1 MTNLRKFI
9 LLITILV
16 TLACQG
22 KSNKIDMEYFPID
35 KARYKAVYSLNF
47 VEDTVK
53 RKIKSTLAT
62 LLVGDSIIVY
72 ADNHKINGD
81 SASYMFRIQN
91 PGKKP
96 GIGIALSHSMG
107 IKFRHCIYRN
117 YPNRDQ
123 LTVRCRFVDNNSY
136 TESIPTQQW
145 TETGRTK
152 EIHGLTCKEAICSF
166 RGRDYVAYYS
176 PDIPLRYG
184 PDVFGGLPGLIM
196 ELQDGNSE
204 YIWSLQGF
212 EPCDYEHVIT
222 INLKDLKEL
231 SRDKYRNVE
240 QNFRNNPWLM
250 NPDDPMLKTFKPFP
264 YNPVE
269 KY

>member
-1 MTNLRKFI
+1 MRRIF
-9 LLITILV
+9 LLTLLLV
-16 TLACQG
+16 TLACWG
-22 KSNKIDMEYFPID
+22 KSNKVDMEYFPID
-35 KARYKAVYSLNF
+35 KARYKVVYSLNF

-53 RKIKSTLAT
+53 RKIKNTFTT
-62 LLVGDSIIVY
+62 LLIGDSVVVY
-72 ADNHKINGD
+72 ADKHKIDGD
-81 SASYMFRIQN
+81 SVYFVYRLKNRGKNPTASMLLPVMMGVKF
-91 PGKKP
+91 
-96 GIGIALSHSMG
+96 SHL
-107 IKFRHCIYRN
+107 IYRN
-117 YPNRDQ
+117 YPTRDK
-123 LTVRCRFVDNNSY
+123 LTVTCNFVDNTGY

-204 YIWSLQGF
+204 YIWSLQSF
-212 EPCDYEHVIT
+212 EPCDYDHVIT

-231 SRDKYRNVE
+231 SRDKYRDVE
-240 QNFRNNPWLM
+240 QNFRNNPWMM
-250 NPDDPMLKTFKPFP
+250 NPDDPMLKKFKPKP